1 VSIYDTSGTGSG
13 YIQRLASMAIEDAL
27 RAVLM
32 FHEGG
37 EWSADRR
44 AEWKRITGSDEA
56 TTKVLCDHV
65 RAALVLASEGDDH
78 GPNSKVIAGGAAIP
92 DSGGA
97 DPTM

>member
-1 VSIYDTSGTGSG
+1 VSIYDSNGGSR
-13 YIQRLASMAIEDAL
+13 YIQRLASMAIIDVL

-32 FHEGG
+32 FHDGAT
-37 EWSADRR
+37 WDANRR

-65 RAALVLASEGDDH
+65 RAALAFASEGDDH
-78 GPNSKVIAGGAAIP
+78 GVATQVIAGRAAIP
-92 DSGGA
+92 DSGGS

>member
-1 VSIYDTSGTGSG
+1 MSIYDNTGTGSG

-32 FHEGG
+32 FHDGTTWDAE
-37 EWSADRR
+37 RR

-65 RAALVLASEGDDH
+65 RAALAFASEGDDH
-78 GPNSKVIAGGAAIP
+78 GVAASDDRRVGTVP
-92 DSGGA
+92 ETGVV
-97 DPTM
+97 DPTV